1 MSFLRHFNSRRA
13 HRVEPAACPTR
24 ARTGRDTRGGA
35 AGAGIARRVA
45 AWHSPLA
52 VLWVIAWAAVL
63 TIAAATHT
71 AGAQE
76 RAPRAKCR
84 ECEEL
89 EREQREEARERAR
102 DRARE
107 REEREGWAAYQRDVD
122 RLRARIAKLQRQRLD
137 APTKRSL
144 RSADSVLRRLE
155 PEMAGA
161 LSELALL
168 NSRLEHDET
177 WQAATNPQLHRLTH
191 DMAELQA
198 RLAHEMGR
206 EAMRDLMEAARA
218 PQDPEEHMQ
227 HMPRPRGWL
236 GVSYSGS
243 IREKLQGGELYL
255 EHDDYPRIESVEPG
269 SPAATAGLARGD
281 TVIAYN
287 GRDVRRG
294 VAMAK
299 LLEPGARVVVRV
311 RRRGAERDVPVRIA
325 RSPEAYVRQL
335 PPPPT
340 PQFEIRVYD
349 SEEAAAA
356 PGEAPRRRPRRA
368 AHAPGA
374 EPTQPVPAVPPVP
387 PVRSIPAPPAPAAP
401 PAPLP
406 PATFFFGGA
415 SSAVAGAEVVRMN
428 DDLREAF
435 GGTRGVLVINIAA
448 GSPAAQAGL
457 RGGDVIVSADG
468 AAVTTPTALQRVV
481 QRAIQRD
488 ADEVR
493 LQVVRKG
500 AKRTVRLQW

>member
-1 MSFLRHFNSRRA
+1 MR
-13 HRVEPAACPTR
+13 
-24 ARTGRDTRGGA
+24 
-35 AGAGIARRVA
+35 AGAGAARRRAGQTTLVVA
-45 AWHSPLA
+45 WVVALTVA
-52 VLWVIAWAAVL
+52 VG
-63 TIAAATHT
+63 TGD

-76 RAPRAKCR
+76 RAPRARCR
-84 ECEEL
+84 ECEEPQ
-89 EREQREEARERAR
+89 REQRQRARERARERAR
-102 DRARE
+102 DRAQ
-107 REEREGWAAYQRDVD
+107 REGWSAYQRDVD
-122 RLRARIAKLQRQRLD
+122 RLREQITKLQRQPLD
-137 APTKRSL
+137 ASTKRSL

-155 PEMAGA
+155 PELAGA
-161 LSELALL
+161 LSDLALL

-325 RSPEAYVRQL
+325 RSPEAYVRQW
-335 PPPPT
+335 PAPPT
-340 PQFEIRVYD
+340 PPFEIRVYD